1 MQTYEDCKNWGYRL
15 CDPIVKHLFEPT
27 QGYMAIYTS
36 KDIEEAIQ
44 ICQKCPNYEKKSEK
58 P

>member
-1 MQTYEDCKNWGYRL
+1 MQTYEDCRNWGYRL
-15 CDPIVKHLFEPT
+15 CDPFVKHLFEPT

-36 KDIEEAIQ
+36 KDIEEAVQ